1 MLKVVVSFTGDIQK
15 FNLILPTAA
24 QFRARSQKRRHSA
37 AGNLLSGQAQLVNY
51 DQKRIQVH
59 LYIYTILFI
68 YILPTFIQLNVDLW
82 WQPDR
87 VGGFR
92 NTLILSQLISL

>member
-1 MLKVVVSFTGDIQK
+1 MQIVLKVVVRFTGDLQK
-15 FNLILPTAA
+15 FILILPTAA
-24 QFRARSQKRRHSA
+24 QLRAGSQKRSHSA
-37 AGNLLSGQAQLVNY
+37 AGNLLSGQAQPVNC

-68 YILPTFIQLNVDLW
+68 YILPTFTQLNVDIW

-87 VGGFR
+87 VGVCWKQASE
-92 NTLILSQLISL
+92 IL

>member
-1 MLKVVVSFTGDIQK
+1 MQIVLKVVVSFTGDLQK
-15 FNLILPTAA
+15 FILILPTAA
-24 QFRARSQKRRHSA
+24 HLRAGSQKRSHSA
-37 AGNLLSGQAQLVNY
+37 AGNLQPVNC

-68 YILPTFIQLNVDLW
+68 YILPTFIQLNVDAR

-87 VGGFR
+87 VGVR
-92 NTLILSQLISL
+92 WKQASEIL